1 VIESLPTT
9 RSERK
14 GTTGVPRGAVDVRM
28 PKKAKKPVSKVRK
41 VAGVLHLWLG
51 LASGIVVFIVA
62 VTGCIFVFQKEISEL
77 IYRKQFFV
85 TAPVHAK
92 ILPLNQMKSIAE
104 QALHVPNVSVTTYS
118 DPSRAWE
125 FMYFKGGDPKA
136 LTFFGAVDSYKS
148 AFINPYTGKVTGI
161 IDYEKEF
168 FVIVKYLH
176 WSLLLNT
183 PYGQPIVGY
192 STLIFV
198 ILLITGM
205 VLWWPKNLKKAN
217 FNKSFKISWKAKFKR
232 LNYDLHN
239 VPGFY
244 AMLITMVLALTGMVW
259 AMSWFQTAVYVVAS
273 RSVTPPKQ
281 ISFVS
286 GSTTAALKNPIDIA
300 FDVAKQQFPDARR
313 ISLYVPD
320 RGAPKSATISV
331 NGYRGKEDYYD
342 TDVLYL
348 DQFTGKLLGREN
360 FKDKN
365 SGEKLIRMNYDIHV
379 GVVLGLPG
387 KILAFMGSFIAASLP
402 VTGFMI
408 WLGRKKKKKSNS
420 TSSHTSSI

>member
-1 VIESLPTT
+1 VIESLPKK
-9 RSERK
+9 RSERTEIIA
-14 GTTGVPRGAVDVRM
+14 GPLAAVGGGV
-28 PKKAKKPVSKVRK
+28 PKKAKKQISRVRK
-41 VAGVLHLWLG
+41 IAGVLHLWLG
-51 LASGIVVFIVA
+51 LASGFVVFIVA

-77 IYRKQFFV
+77 IYRKKFFV
-85 TAPVHAK
+85 TPPVYAN

-148 AFINPYTGKVTGI
+148 AFINPYTGRITGI

-183 PYGQPIVGY
+183 QYGQPIVGY

-205 VLWWPKNLKKAN
+205 ILWWPKNLKKAN
-217 FNKSFKISWKAKFKR
+217 FNKSFKINWKAKFKR

-244 AMLITMVLALTGMVW
+244 AMLITLVLALTGMVW

-281 ISFVS
+281 ISFAS
-286 GSTTAALKNPIDIA
+286 DSATAILKNSIDIA

-313 ISLYVPD
+313 IFLYAPD

-379 GVVLGLPG
+379 GVILGLPG

-408 WLGRKKKKKSNS
+408 WLGRKKKKKLNS
-420 TSSHTSSI
+420 TSSYTPSL

>member
-1 VIESLPTT
+1 MA
-9 RSERK
+9 
-14 GTTGVPRGAVDVRM
+14 GQQATTGGRES
-28 PKKAKKPVSKVRK
+28 KKAKKPVSRVRK
-41 VAGVLHLWLG
+41 IAGFLHLWLG

-77 IYRKQFFV
+77 IYRDKFFV
-85 TAPVHAK
+85 TAPLQAK
-92 ILPLNQMKSIAE
+92 ILPLSQMKSTAE

-148 AFINPYTGKVTGI
+148 AFINPYTGKITGM
-161 IDYEKEF
+161 IDYESDF

-198 ILLITGM
+198 ILLGTGM

-244 AMLITMVLALTGMVW
+244 AMLITLVLALTGMVW

-273 RSVTPPKQ
+273 RSITPPKQ
-281 ISFVS
+281 VSFAS
-286 GSTTAALKNPIDIA
+286 DSTKAALKSPIDIA

-313 ISLYVPD
+313 IFLYVPD
-320 RGAPKSATISV
+320 RGAPKSATISA

-342 TDVLYL
+342 TDVLHL

-408 WLGRKKKKKSNS
+408 WLGRKKKKKTTS
-420 TSSHTSSI
+420 TYSSSF

>member
-1 VIESLPTT
+1 MIESLPTK

-14 GTTGVPRGAVDVRM
+14 GTTEGMQATAGVPIS
-28 PKKAKKPVSKVRK
+28 KKVKKPVSRVRK
-41 VAGVLHLWLG
+41 IAGVLHLWLG

-62 VTGCIFVFQKEISEL
+62 VTGCIFVFQKEISEV
-77 IYRKQFFV
+77 IHKKEFFIRPPTRGGV
-85 TAPVHAK
+85 
-92 ILPLNQMKSIAE
+92 LSLSQMKTTAE
-104 QALHVPNVSVTTYS
+104 QAMHVPNVSVTTYQ

-148 AFINPYTGKVTGI
+148 VFINPYTGKVTGI
-161 IDYEKEF
+161 IDYEKDF

-198 ILLITGM
+198 VLLITGM
-205 VLWWPKNLKKAN
+205 ILWWPKNLKKAN

-244 AMLITMVLALTGMVW
+244 AMLITLVLALTGMVW
-259 AMSWFQTAVYVVAS
+259 ALSWFQTAVYVVAS

-281 ISFVS
+281 TSFVS
-286 GSTTAALKNPIDIA
+286 DSTTAVLKNPIDIA
-300 FDVAKQQFPDARR
+300 FGIAKRQFPDARR
-313 ISLYVPD
+313 IFLYVPD
-320 RGAPKSATISV
+320 RGAPKSATISA

-342 TDVLYL
+342 TDVLQL

-365 SGEKLIRMNYDIHV
+365 AGEKLIRMNYDIHV

-408 WLGRKKKKKSNS
+408 WLGRKKKKKTTS
-420 TSSHTSSI
+420 TYLSSI